1 MTRPVLLGQAEVPG
15 GGRRLSLY
23 QGKDDCSI
31 VMAGAGELMSTRRH
45 ASEDALGA
53 LPCAM
58 LADNQSATVLI
69 GGLGMGFTLAAVLD
83 SCGADSTVTVAEL
96 LPEVVEW
103 NLGPLG
109 RFAGYPLQDSRTIV
123 YPGDVADLL
132 RDPDKTYDVIALDVD
147 NGPEALSADGNRCLY
162 SNEGILSACASL
174 KPAGVLAYW
183 SASRDP
189 GFVTRLK
196 QCKLQVTEK
205 QVYAHGKKGTRH
217 VIWLA
222 TRRR

>member
-1 MTRPVLLGQAEVPG
+1 VKRPVLLGRAEVPG

-45 ASEDALGA
+45 ASEDALGR
-53 LPCAM
+53 LPCEM
-58 LADNQSATVLI
+58 LTERDSTTVLI
-69 GGLGMGFTLAAVLD
+69 GGLGMGFTLAAVLACSPD
-83 SCGADSTVTVAEL
+83 NSIVTVAEL

-103 NLGPLG
+103 NRGPLG
-109 RFAGYPLQDSRTIV
+109 HYAGYPLNDSRTEV

-132 RDPDKTYDVIALDVD
+132 RAADKTYDVIALDVD
-147 NGPEALSADGNRCLY
+147 NGPEALSADGNRWLY
-162 SNEGILSACASL
+162 SNDGIVAAVDSL
-174 KPAGVLAYW
+174 NRDGVLAYW
-183 SASRDP
+183 SASQDP
-189 GFVTRLK
+189 KFVARLSACNLK
-196 QCKLQVTEK
+196 VTQQ

-222 TRRR
+222 TRRT